1 MSLKLYE
8 NQIFSSQLPIQWLR
22 VYGKILLLARNEIK
36 PKQNGRF
43 GNSYLF
49 LFWVIRNKEIYLM
62 VKCLPV
68 QILNLLNIDVYQ
80 WFTWSSNVD
89 FFCRDAFLFPV
100 MYDIN
105 ASTIELSND
114 LKKNMIESSNAFQSW
129 EYQASSRNYFQ

>member
-1 MSLKLYE
+1 M
-8 NQIFSSQLPIQWLR
+8 
-22 VYGKILLLARNEIK
+22 
-36 PKQNGRF
+36 
-43 GNSYLF
+43 SYLF
-49 LFWVIRNKEIYLM
+49 LFWVIRNKEIYLT

-89 FFCRDAFLFPV
+89 FFADDAFLFPV

-114 LKKNMIESSNAFQSW
+114 LKKILLSLPMSFNPESTK
-129 EYQASSRNYFQ
+129 QAQETIFSRNLKRHHAIWFSITVMSLTLIAKNLGGSF

>member
-1 MSLKLYE
+1 M
-8 NQIFSSQLPIQWLR
+8 
-22 VYGKILLLARNEIK
+22 
-36 PKQNGRF
+36 
-43 GNSYLF
+43 SYLF
-49 LFWVIRNKEIYLM
+49 LFWVIRNKEIYLT

-68 QILNLLNIDVYQ
+68 QILNLLNIYVYQ
-80 WFTWSSNVD
+80 RFTWSSNVN
-89 FFCRDAFLFPV
+89 FFADDAFLFPV

>member
-89 FFCRDAFLFPV
+89 FFADDAFLFPV
-100 MYDIN
+100 MYNIS

-114 LKKNMIESSNAFQSW
+114 LKKNMVESSNALQSW
-129 EYQASSRNYFQ
+129 EY